1 MILTLFSTAMVI
13 PVPIIPQP
21 DETTCGPTCLHSIYN
36 YYESTVGLNSL
47 IRNIHQLEAGGT
59 LGSLLAVDAL
69 QRGYNATIYT
79 YDLQVFDP
87 TWFDLDPDDM
97 KQRMKQQIAFKND
110 AKLRTATHAYYRFL
124 ELGGKLKFE
133 DLRSGILRRYLKK
146 NQPII
151 AGLSATYLYRSMREY
166 GPDLYYD
173 DIRGEPAGHF
183 VVLHGYNR
191 EARMVSVADPLKS
204 NPMSEGQFY
213 EVKIDRVINAIL
225 LGIVTYDANLIIITP
240 KKPKPKAK

>member
-1 MILTLFSTAMVI
+1 MLE
-13 PVPIIPQP
+13 VPIKPQP
-21 DETTCGPTCLHSIYN
+21 DETTCGPTCLHSIYK
-36 YYESTVGLNSL
+36 YYENSIAL
-47 IRNIHQLEAGGT
+47 QSVIGQVHQLDGGGT

-69 QRGYNATIYT
+69 KRGYNATIYT

-87 TWFDLDPDDM
+87 TWFERDTEDM
-97 KQRMKQQIAFKND
+97 KRRMLEQIEFKQD
-110 AKLRTATHAYYRFL
+110 DKLRLATEAYYQFL

-151 AGLSATYLYRSMREY
+151 AGLSSTYLYRSMREF
-166 GPDLYYD
+166 GENQDYD
-173 DIRGEPAGHF
+173 DIRGEPTGHF

-191 EARMVSVADPLKS
+191 ETRMVSVADPLME

-240 KKPKPKAK
+240 KKQTHSGK

>member
-1 MILTLFSTAMVI
+1 MMIEL
-13 PVPIIPQP
+13 PIKPQP
-21 DETTCGPTCLHSIYN
+21 DQTTCGPTCLHSIYK
-36 YYESTVGLNSL
+36 YYENSIAL
-47 IRNIHQLEAGGT
+47 KSVIREVHRLDGGGT

-69 QRGYNATIYT
+69 KRGYNATIYT

-87 TWFDLDPDDM
+87 TWFDLDTDEVKRRM
-97 KQRMKQQIAFKND
+97 LKQIEFKDNV
-110 AKLRTATHAYYRFL
+110 KLRLATETYYQFL

-151 AGLSATYLYRSMREY
+151 AGLSSTYLYRSMREF
-166 GPDLYYD
+166 GENQDYD
-173 DIRGEPAGHF
+173 DIRGEPTGHF

-191 EARMVSVADPLKS
+191 ETRMVSVADPLME
-204 NPMSEGQFY
+204 NPISEGQFY

-240 KKPKPKAK
+240 KKQSRISK